1 MIALEKVPGQRV
13 TPRTITGQVK
23 EGGEAHAGFAALA
36 LGVLF
41 AAGTL
46 LHTFKALEKEA
57 TAHDADDKVSGNSRK
72 G

>member
-1 MIALEKVPGQRV
+1 MLDLL
-13 TPRTITGQVK
+13 TI
-23 EGGEAHAGFAALA
+23 A

-41 AAGTL
+41 AAKTL

-57 TAHDADDKVSGNSRK
+57 TAHDAGDKVSGNSRK

>member
-1 MIALEKVPGQRV
+1 MPDLL
-13 TPRTITGQVK
+13 TI
-23 EGGEAHAGFAALA
+23 A

-57 TAHDADDKVSGNSRK
+57 TAHDGDDNMSGKSRK

>member
-1 MIALEKVPGQRV
+1 MIALEKVPEQRA
-13 TPRTITGQVK
+13 TPRTITGRPMPD
-23 EGGEAHAGFAALA
+23 LLTIA

-57 TAHDADDKVSGNSRK
+57 TAHDGDDNMSGKSRK

>member
-1 MIALEKVPGQRV
+1 MLDLL
-13 TPRTITGQVK
+13 TI
-23 EGGEAHAGFAALA
+23 A

>member
-1 MIALEKVPGQRV
+1 MIALEKVPGQRA

-23 EGGEAHAGFAALA
+23 EGGEAMPDLLTIA

-57 TAHDADDKVSGNSRK
+57 TAHDGDDNVSGKSRK